1 MAEITEY
8 NLDEINIKQKI
19 KKPRKKKNIEDE
31 PKEVIEKRL
40 NDLNNKINK
49 LQELENARE
58 LRINTNRTAREEKKR
73 LKELAKEEKLK
84 LAEEAKKQSLIDRDN
99 RIKELIEE
107 STKNFIKSKI
117 NNLDNAKD
125 DVLKFHIN
133 RHNNLRRLN
142 LNF

>member
-1 MAEITEY
+1 MSEIIEY
-8 NLDEINIKQKI
+8 NLDEITTKQKI
-19 KKPRKKKNIEDE
+19 KKPRRKKNIEQE
-31 PKEVIEKRL
+31 PKEIIEKRL
-40 NDLNNKINK
+40 NDLNSKINK

-58 LRINTNRTAREEKKR
+58 LRINTNRANREEKKKA
-73 LKELAKEEKLK
+73 KELAKEEKLK
-84 LAEEAKKQSLIDRDN
+84 LAEEAKKQAIIDRDN

-107 STKNFIKSKI
+107 SSKNFIKSKI

-125 DVLKFHIN
+125 DVLKFHVN

>member
-1 MAEITEY
+1 MSEIIEY
-8 NLDEINIKQKI
+8 NLDEINTKQKI
-19 KKPRKKKNIEDE
+19 KKTRKKKNIEDE

-40 NDLNNKINK
+40 NDLTTKINK

-58 LRINTNRTAREEKKR
+58 LRINNNRAAREEKKKA
-73 LKELAKEEKLK
+73 KELAKEEKLK
-84 LAEEAKKQSLIDRDN
+84 LAEESKKQAIIDRDN

-107 STKNFIKSKI
+107 SSKNFIKSKI

-125 DVLKFHIN
+125 DVLKFHVN